1 MKMSEADLI
10 WTPAKPYTAD
20 CPNPGA
26 IRVERHGSGWERTSG
41 DRWMPIHRSLV
52 LGVFQ
57 QFETKDDRTRQLLS
71 MFVLFNTVVVRPLT
85 RLPAPL
91 RFYENL
97 RPTSLG
103 RSIRSCCGETV
114 QEAPWS
120 AGP

>member
-71 MFVLFNTVVVRPLT
+71 MFVLFNTVVVRDGID
-85 RLPAPL
+85 PAAAHQAFLEIDEYRQHISPDTPGAD
-91 RFYENL
+91 R
-97 RPTSLG
+97 
-103 RSIRSCCGETV
+103 
-114 QEAPWS
+114 
-120 AGP
+120 